1 MTVVTRVTRSS
12 GGSDGSSW
20 PAKLL
25 LEKLFWFMSSTAWE
39 SGGLDHFFFSQRF
52 SLCAK
57 SPLILCVSSNN
68 FLGIGEKKK
77 YFRAKVISRERES
90 VYFLSAII
98 DPRAHH
104 FP

>member
-39 SGGLDHFFFSQRF
+39 SGGLDHFFI
-52 SLCAK
+52 SLK
-57 SPLILCVSSNN
+57 GFHFVQKVIMCVSSNN
-68 FLGIGEKKK
+68 FLGNEEKK
-77 YFRAKVISRERES
+77 I
-90 VYFLSAII
+90 
-98 DPRAHH
+98 
-104 FP
+104 FPCQSDIT